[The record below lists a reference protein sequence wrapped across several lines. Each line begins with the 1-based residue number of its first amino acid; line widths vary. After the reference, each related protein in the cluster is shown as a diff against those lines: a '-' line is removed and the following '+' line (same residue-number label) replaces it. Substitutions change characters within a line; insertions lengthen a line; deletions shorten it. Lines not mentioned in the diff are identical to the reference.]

1 MAVQHSTL
9 TGAENHE
16 PKGVESAAAGALYQA
31 SGIGSGTWNRDII
44 QLNSIA
50 TLGATGGSKG
60 ADTVNAVSYFKNG
73 VVFGLTSMVAQATT
87 SGTFK
92 DFTGI
97 PAGVKRITIAFN
109 AVSTNSNS
117 QLLVQLGLSAV
128 ETTGYT
134 SYSATNAVAAYG
146 PVTNGFL
153 VDAVKTA
160 GTKTTAIMTLINIS
174 GNSWIAS
181 STTIRDDSPTTS
193 NGSGT
198 KTFTSVP
205 DTLRVTTTGADTF
218 DFGSVNVMYE

>member
-16 PKGVESAAAGALYQA
+16 PKGVETATAGALYQA
-31 SGIGSGTWNRDII
+31 NGIGSGTWNRDII

-97 PAGVKRITIAFN
+97 PAGVKRITVVFSE
-109 AVSTNSNS
+109 VSTNSNGI
-117 QLLVQLGLSAV
+117 LLVQLGLTTV

-134 SYSATNAVAAYG
+134 SYSATNGVAAYG
-146 PVTNGFL
+146 PVTSGFL

-160 GTKTTAIMTLINIS
+160 ATKTTAIMTLINVS
-174 GNSWIAS
+174 GNSWIAN
-181 STTIRDDSPTTS
+181 STTVRDDSPTTS
-193 NGSGT
+193 TGSGV

-205 DTLRVTTTGADTF
+205 NILRVTSTLGDTF
-218 DFGSVNVMYE
+218 DFGLVNVLYE